1 MLVMFLYIAGSDV
14 TSILHM
20 LVYIAGSV
28 LVMFLY
34 IASSGVTSILHMLV
48 YIAGSDAGHVLVYS
62 WL

>member
-20 LVYIAGSV
+20 LVYIAGS
-28 LVMFLY
+28 
-34 IASSGVTSILHMLV
+34 
-48 YIAGSDAGHVLVYS
+48 DAGHVLVYS

>member
-20 LVYIAGSV
+20 LVYIAGSD
-28 LVMFLY
+28 
-34 IASSGVTSILHMLV
+34 AS
-48 YIAGSDAGHVLVYS
+48 HVLVYS

>member
-1 MLVMFLYIAGSDV
+1 M
-14 TSILHM
+14 
-20 LVYIAGSV
+20 

-34 IASSGVTSILHMLV
+34 IASSDVTGILHMLV

>member
-20 LVYIAGSV
+20 LVYIV
-28 LVMFLY
+28 
-34 IASSGVTSILHMLV
+34 
-48 YIAGSDAGHVLVYS
+48 GSDAGHVLVYS